1 MTVCELSVERLHHVL
16 AGVAAVVVRRAFQL
30 VLHLRVEQDELVA
43 FRLPGEVFKLTAAAV
58 ETHELAFLSEDRG
71 KLIHD
76 AAVHTDILVLGSLAC
91 QSEIPFRNLVVA
103 EEIVECESEA
113 ALQGSTGRHAGT

>member
-1 MTVCELSVERLHHVL
+1 MLY
-16 AGVAAVVVRRAFQL
+16 
-30 VLHLRVEQDELVA
+30 LRVEQDELVA

-76 AAVHTDILVLGSLAC
+76 ATVHTDILVLGGLAGKY
-91 QSEIPFRNLVVA
+91 EIPLGDLVVA